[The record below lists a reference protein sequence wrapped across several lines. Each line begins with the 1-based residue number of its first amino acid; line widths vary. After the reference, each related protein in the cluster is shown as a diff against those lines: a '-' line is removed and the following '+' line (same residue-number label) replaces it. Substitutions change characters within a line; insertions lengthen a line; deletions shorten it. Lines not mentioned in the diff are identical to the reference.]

1 MDHAISRALA
11 RFHDPMAWAPRMKTA
26 MRRDFGWE
34 RSAERYAEVYRRAAN
49 IARTR

>member
-1 MDHAISRALA
+1 
-11 RFHDPMAWAPRMKTA
+11 MKTA